1 VLGAKRVKAIAVLGR
16 RHLRAADGEAFMAG
30 VDAAMK
36 QIFENAW
43 VPHKRD
49 HGTIGSL
56 DIMHELGITPVANF
70 ERGTFE
76 GIDAINSRVFG
87 ALVEARLA
95 CATCPMACSKGISWQ
110 QRGPR
115 FGIEGPEYETAALF
129 GPNCRVDDPQ
139 AIIRANLICNREG
152 LDTISA
158 GTVIGMVLHAAD
170 DGRISLARL
179 GLSPEAPAGQMV
191 AEMLH
196 QISHREGLGEVLA
209 HGARYAA
216 EKLGFPDLA
225 PHVKGLEFP
234 AYDPRVSPGMS
245 LAYMTSDR
253 GACHLRTYPFG
264 REVSGVL
271 PRWDL
276 EQKAEFVKRQQ
287 DEKAAQE
294 CLGVCQFPYGIGLLT
309 NDLPRLMSA
318 ATGDQWTYRRLRIVG
333 ERVWTLS
340 RAFSAQLGVGRRA
353 DYLPQ
358 KFSDTAMPDG
368 PGAGHVLSRA
378 QQDQLLTRYYAL
390 RGWDDDGRPTA
401 ALWQQLDLAS
411 SVGPFPLADQAGD

>member
-1 VLGAKRVKAIAVLGR
+1 
-16 RHLRAADGEAFMAG
+16 
-30 VDAAMK
+30 MK

>member
-1 VLGAKRVKAIAVLGR
+1 
-16 RHLRAADGEAFMAG
+16 
-30 VDAAMK
+30 
-36 QIFENAW
+36 
-43 VPHKRD
+43 
-49 HGTIGSL
+49 
-56 DIMHELGITPVANF
+56 
-70 ERGTFE
+70 
-76 GIDAINSRVFG
+76 
-87 ALVEARLA
+87 
-95 CATCPMACSKGISWQ
+95 
-110 QRGPR
+110 
-115 FGIEGPEYETAALF
+115 LF
-129 GPNCRVDDPQ
+129 GPNCQVDDPQ
-139 AIIRANLICNREG
+139 AIVHANLICNQEG
-152 LDTISA
+152 MDTISA
-158 GTVIGMVLHAAD
+158 GTIIGMMLHAAD
-170 DGRISLARL
+170 EGRISFADL
-179 GLSPEAPAGQMV
+179 GLSPEAPRGEMV
-191 AEMLH
+191 VELLH
-196 QISHREGLGEVLA
+196 QISHRQGLGEILA

-216 EKLGFPDLA
+216 EKLGLLDLA

-271 PRWDL
+271 PRWGL

-340 RAFSAQLGVGRRA
+340 RAFSAQVGVDRRW

-358 KFSDTAMPDG
+358 KFSDRPMPDG
-368 PGAGHVLSRA
+368 AGAGHVLSRA
-378 QQDQLLTRYYAL
+378 QQDQLLDRYYAL
-390 RGWDDDGRPTA
+390 RGWDDHGLPTA
-401 ALWQQLDLAS
+401 ALWRQLDLDS
-411 SVGPFPLADQAGD
+411 SVGPFPIADREETGL